1 MACHAGAC
9 EHCTDRPAGRVAGWG
24 RTQTKAPRACGA
36 RRRRRQ
42 RRRVG
47 CIALDEVLFDSPARP
62 AGGTR
67 TCGRACSSLLYFV
80 PPRRDR
86 DDPRAVALLA
96 LGCLL
101 CPSFCSLVYSKY
113 LFASFLR
120 GERSS
125 TRPLKLS
132 QEMESGHGTQDS
144 TQKHGRTAE
153 GEKQWRAA
161 ARRRNKEEGE
171 EKDFFLARG
180 GTCRSPPARFAPER
194 AGTPGPVIGAC
205 VTAKRAVRRPRW
217 IDPMHWPIPPTRWGA
232 VAGRQPLEHL
242 PPAATQRS
250 TQSEPATT
258 HRRPPAPRAWR
269 IA

>member
-1 MACHAGAC
+1 MKVRSNTLQSLFFC
-9 EHCTDRPAGRVAGWG
+9 RPLGTVRQPCASCGRDSYL
-24 RTQTKAPRACGA
+24 
-36 RRRRRQ
+36 RQ
-42 RRRVG
+42 GMQFSV
-47 CIALDEVLFDSPARP
+47 ARP
-62 AGGTR
+62 E
-67 TCGRACSSLLYFV
+67 YFV
-80 PPRRDR
+80 HPRRDR

-101 CPSFCSLVYSKY
+101 CPSFCSLIYSKY

-171 EKDFFLARG
+171 EKDFFSRAVG
-180 GTCRSPPARFAPER
+180 PAEAHLHALPLSGPER
-194 AGTPGPVIGAC
+194 QG
-205 VTAKRAVRRPRW
+205 
-217 IDPMHWPIPPTRWGA
+217 
-232 VAGRQPLEHL
+232 L
-242 PPAATQRS
+242 
-250 TQSEPATT
+250 
-258 HRRPPAPRAWR
+258 
-269 IA
+269 